1 MKKVLHKERIRKG
14 GGHMEKILFFFHE
27 TKNFVDAKLEHY
39 MTNEEP
45 LLKVLQESI
54 NYTLYS
60 GGKRTRPMF
69 CFIVGELFDVPREKL
84 VSLACALEMIHT
96 ASLIMDDLPHMDD
109 AKIRRGKLANHLI
122 YGQDVAALASIGLLT
137 RAYEVVLEDPALPD
151 DKKTQVVR
159 KLANVVGIDE
169 MVGGQFVDLKFSH
182 ESMEYSTLEYIHTH
196 KTASLF
202 VASGTTAAII
212 GGAKD
217 DEICA
222 LETYA
227 KNLGFAFQ
235 ILDDLLDSTGNI
247 EEVGKSLKNDR
258 GNFIALY
265 GVEKSK
271 QLLQEYTNKALEA
284 IKIFDGNNDKLIALG
299 QMLLKRKS

>member
-1 MKKVLHKERIRKG
+1 MNQ
-14 GGHMEKILFFFHE
+14 MEQILDYFRE
-27 TKNFVDAKLEHY
+27 TKDCIEAKLEQY
-39 MTNEEP
+39 MTTEEP
-45 LLKVLQESI
+45 FLKVLQESI

-60 GGKRTRPMF
+60 GGKRIRPLF

-84 VSLACALEMIHT
+84 FSLACALEMIHT

-109 AKIRRGKLANHLI
+109 ARIRRGKPANHLI

-137 RAYEVVLEDPALPD
+137 RAYEVVLNDAELPD

-159 KLANVVGIDE
+159 KLAHVVGIDE
-169 MVGGQFVDLKFSH
+169 MVGGQFVDLKFSG
-182 ESMEYSTLEYIHTH
+182 ESMEYSTLEYIHAH

-212 GGAKD
+212 GDAKD
-217 DEICA
+217 DEIDA

-235 ILDDLLDSTGNI
+235 ILDDLLDSTGKI
-247 EEVGKSLKNDR
+247 EEVGKSLKNDK
-258 GNFIALY
+258 GNFVALY

-271 QLLQEYTNKALEA
+271 QLLQEFTNNAIEA
-284 IKIFDGNNDKLIALG
+284 IKIFEGKNDKLIALG
-299 QMLLKRKS
+299 QILLKRKS

>member
-1 MKKVLHKERIRKG
+1 
-14 GGHMEKILFFFHE
+14 MEQIIAYFHE
-27 TKNFVDAKLEHY
+27 TKNFVDEKLEKY
-39 MTNEEP
+39 MANEEP

-60 GGKRTRPMF
+60 GGKRVRPLF

-109 AKIRRGKLANHLI
+109 AKLRRGKPANHLV

-137 RAYEVVLEDPALPD
+137 RAYEVVLNDPELPD
-151 DKKTQVVR
+151 EKKTQVVN
-159 KLANVVGIDE
+159 KLANVVGINGL
-169 MVGGQFVDLKFSH
+169 VGGQFVDLKFSN
-182 ESMEYSTLEYIHTH
+182 ESMEHSTLQYIHTH

-202 VASGTTAAII
+202 VASGSTAAII
-212 GGAKD
+212 GNATEE
-217 DEICA
+217 EIQA

-227 KNLGFAFQ
+227 KNLGFSFQ
-235 ILDDLLDSTGNI
+235 ISDDLLDSTGKI
-247 EEVGKSLKNDR
+247 EEVGKSLQNDK
-258 GNFIALY
+258 GNFVTLNGI
-265 GVEKSK
+265 EKSK
-271 QLLQEYTNKALEA
+271 QLVQEYTRMALDA
-284 IKIFDGNNDKLIALG
+284 IKIFDGKNDKLIALG

>member
-1 MKKVLHKERIRKG
+1 
-14 GGHMEKILFFFHE
+14 MEEILVYFHE
-27 TKNFVDAKLEHY
+27 TKNFVDEKLEKY
-39 MTNEEP
+39 MANEEP

-60 GGKRTRPMF
+60 GGKRVRPLF

-109 AKIRRGKLANHLI
+109 AKLRRGKPANHLV

-137 RAYEVVLEDPALPD
+137 RAYEVVLNDPELPV
-151 DKKTQVVR
+151 DKKTQVVS
-159 KLANVVGIDE
+159 KLANVVGINGL
-169 MVGGQFVDLKFSH
+169 VGGQFVDLKFSN
-182 ESMEYSTLEYIHTH
+182 ESMEHSTLEYIHTH

-202 VASGTTAAII
+202 VASGSTAAII
-212 GGAKD
+212 GNATEE
-217 DEICA
+217 EIQA

-227 KNLGFAFQ
+227 KNLGFSFQ
-235 ILDDLLDSTGNI
+235 ISDDLLDSTGKI
-247 EEVGKSLKNDR
+247 EEVGKSLQNDK
-258 GNFIALY
+258 GNFVTLNGI
-265 GVEKSK
+265 EKSK
-271 QLLQEYTNKALEA
+271 QLVQEYTRMALDA
-284 IKIFDGNNDKLIALG
+284 IKIFDGKNDKLIALG